1 LLAED
6 GASSGP
12 GGTSAKGR
20 VVCCGGGARHSAT
33 ASDGSAA
40 RAFAQVEPNSST
52 FIGRLEQIAPYRAS
66 KKERVDV
73 DLAAGELACVV
84 APVHHDRADL
94 Q

>member
-6 GASSGP
+6 RASSGP
-12 GGTSAKGR
+12 GDTSAGGR
-20 VVCCGGGARHSAT
+20 VICWGGGRATFSHCLGWAASA
-33 ASDGSAA
+33 
-40 RAFAQVEPNSST
+40 AFAQVEANSST
-52 FIGRLEQIAPYRAS
+52 FTGRPEQIAPYRAS

-73 DLAAGELACVV
+73 DLAARELACVV